1 MYMVKLVHDA
11 TFQIVINIICLNIIF
26 GIIVNAFASLRDE
39 KSIND
44 HDMKNRCYICNVE
57 KLMFDKYCEGGFY
70 QHIDHDHNLW
80 MYVNYIVHLTSKD
93 NSDFNGVESYVSEM
107 LDNEDYLWIP
117 RLRAICLDMLDNDD
131 EAEKE
136 SEELQNSMKNWQTR
150 IEKCLSIVTD
160 IEDKISKKEK

>member
-1 MYMVKLVHDA
+1 MTFSELFLLKFLISKADA
-11 TFQIVINIICLNIIF
+11 FLKTLFRPKSMICGSVDNSF
-26 GIIVNAFASLRDE
+26 FAFLD
-39 KSIND
+39 I
-44 HDMKNRCYICNVE
+44 
-57 KLMFDKYCEGGFY
+57 LLF
-70 QHIDHDHNLW
+70 
-80 MYVNYIVHLTSKD
+80 LTLPLADSKD
-93 NSDFNGVESYVSEM
+93 NSDFDGVESYVSEM